1 MLLTVVMLYK
11 QFMLIKFLL
20 TMYWVTDAPLKNPI
34 CKVFTSTINKKN
46 IYQTKSPTRRG
57 KFFLNSEELLMML
70 SQIIGWSIPCF
81 HLHQRM
87 PLVKSKPLD
96 ETGTRRFVVPDA
108 DMDQPKNRESTT
120 HNIWYLYIYKFTAI
134 I

>member
-1 MLLTVVMLYK
+1 
-11 QFMLIKFLL
+11 MLIKIFL
-20 TMYWVTDAPLKNPI
+20 TMYRATDAPLKNPI
-34 CKVFTSTINKKN
+34 WKVFTSTIKKNNN
-46 IYQTKSPTRRG
+46 IYQTKSPTRSG

-120 HNIWYLYIYKFTAI
+120 QNIRYLYIYKFTSI